1 MANNDADENPNPFE
15 ENPPRPGNIRQF
27 CEAEGFTTGYYYKL
41 RRLGLGPRER
51 RLPGGIVQIMP
62 EDRLAWRERM
72 ANPAPATADL
82 IEREKQE
89 RRERTRKAAFVAVAS
104 DKHVSKRPKLQRAA
118 K

>member
-1 MANNDADENPNPFE
+1 MNADEKTNPFE
-15 ENPPRPGNIRQF
+15 ENPARPGNIRQF
-27 CEAEGFTTGYYYKL
+27 CEVEGFTAGYYHKL

-72 ANPAPATADL
+72 ANPTPAAADL
-82 IEREKQE
+82 IEREKQD
-89 RRERTRKAAFVAVAS
+89 RLERTRKAAARAVAS
-104 DKHVSKRPKLQRAA
+104 VNHISKRRRAA